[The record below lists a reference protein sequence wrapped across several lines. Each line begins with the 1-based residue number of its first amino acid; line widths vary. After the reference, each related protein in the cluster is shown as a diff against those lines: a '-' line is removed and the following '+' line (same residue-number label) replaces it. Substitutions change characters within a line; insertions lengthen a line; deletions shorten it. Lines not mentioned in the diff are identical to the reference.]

1 MKQMMKGTLPSGMAW
16 MEDGGELFV
25 RGTNAMGEKEWLVPT
40 LGSLSK
46 EDADAFAALGA
57 AMNMEAE
64 KARKCFS
71 RGWECVVTSHE
82 NGWIDYHLRGDG
94 EGGVEAKGRQWRP
107 YGPRGREIDA
117 VDGEWS
123 DFGPSIM
130 EYRRDILAAWKE
142 DFGKEA

>member
-1 MKQMMKGTLPSGMAW
+1 MMKGKLPSGMKW
-16 MEDGGELFV
+16 QEMDGDIFV
-25 RGTNAMGEKEWLVPT
+25 WGTNAAGEREWLVPVIGT
-40 LGSLSK
+40 LSE
-46 EDADAFAALGA
+46 EDADELAALGG
-57 AMNMEAE
+57 AMNAETE

-82 NGWIDYHLRGDG
+82 NGWIDFHLRGDG
-94 EGGVEAKGRQWRP
+94 EGGVEARGRQWRP

-117 VDGEWS
+117 VDGEWW

-142 DFGKEA
+142 DFGRNA